1 MKLNDKG
8 YNLIKEFEGLKL
20 KPYLCSAQVPTI
32 GYGSTYYEN
41 GTKVKLTDAPIT
53 KERADALFKIVADD
67 FAKRVVPLIKKPV
80 TQNQFNALV
89 SFAFNLGVR
98 ALQNSTLLRLVN
110 INPNDANIAASGP
123 PTAAM
128 APRANEPMELNFCL
142 MYPPM
147 VDPSDEL
154 GAVPGRLAR

>member
-1 MKLNDKG
+1 MKLDKKG
-8 YNLIKEFEGLKL
+8 YDLIKEFEGLKL

-67 FAKRVVPLIKKPV
+67 FAKRVLPLIKKPV

-98 ALQNSTLLRLVN
+98 ALQNSTLLRLLN
-110 INPNDANIAASGP
+110 NNPNDANIAKEFLKWNKAGGRVLQGL
-123 PTAAM
+123 TN
-128 APRANEPMELNFCL
+128 RRIKE
-142 MYPPM
+142 
-147 VDPSDEL
+147 SDL
-154 GAVPGRLAR
+154 YFTK

>member
-20 KPYLCSAQVPTI
+20 KPYLCSAGVPTI
-32 GYGSTYYEN
+32 GYGNTYYLDN
-41 GTKVKLTDAPIT
+41 TKVKLTDAPISKQMAEILLQRT
-53 KERADALFKIVADD
+53 ADVYASKVAN
-67 FAKRVVPLIKKPV
+67 LIKKPV

-110 INPNDANIAASGP
+110 INPNDANIAKEFLKWNKAG
-123 PTAAM
+123 
-128 APRANEPMELNFCL
+128 
-142 MYPPM
+142 
-147 VDPSDEL
+147 
-154 GAVPGRLAR
+154 GRVVQGLTNRRIKESALYFTK

>member
-1 MKLNDKG
+1 MKLDKKG
-8 YNLIKEFEGLKL
+8 YDLIKEFEGLKL
-20 KPYLCSAQVPTI
+20 KPYLCSASVPTI

-53 KERADALFKIVADD
+53 KERADTLFQTVADD
-67 FAKRVVPLIKKPV
+67 FAKRIVPLIKKPV

-110 INPNDANIAASGP
+110 INPNDANISKEFLKWNKAG
-123 PTAAM
+123 
-128 APRANEPMELNFCL
+128 
-142 MYPPM
+142 
-147 VDPSDEL
+147 
-154 GAVPGRLAR
+154 GRVLQGLTNRRIKESALYFSK

>member
-1 MKLNDKG
+1 MKLDKKG
-8 YNLIKEFEGLKL
+8 YDLIKEFEGLKL
-20 KPYLCSAQVPTI
+20 KPYLCSASVPTI

-67 FAKRVVPLIKKPV
+67 FAKRVVPLIKKPL
-80 TQNQFNALV
+80 TQNQFNSIV

-110 INPNDANIAASGP
+110 INPNDANIAKEFLKWNKAGGVVVKGLTNRRIKESALYF
-123 PTAAM
+123 TK
-128 APRANEPMELNFCL
+128 
-142 MYPPM
+142 
-147 VDPSDEL
+147 
-154 GAVPGRLAR
+154 